1 MSRIGQPDTGMA
13 ARLTLSS
20 KPQCQFLQSV
30 VSERSMTPTTL
41 ERIGDELDVLSAM
54 VPLAG
59 QRIIELGCGAAAL
72 ARALLTRFPDSEL
85 TGVEVD
91 ARQHA
96 KNLASPQSRL
106 HFVAGVAQ
114 NIPGG
119 DAAFDLALMLKSL
132 HHVPMLAMG
141 QALADVARV
150 VRPGGHLYV
159 SEPIYDGPL
168 NDVVKLYNDEGVVR
182 AAAQAALDAALLTG
196 NWTQQTQR
204 RFSIARRFS
213 DFAEFERRMIQQ
225 TYADHR
231 LDGDTLAEVR
241 RRFECLGSGP
251 TGVVFEQP
259 MHVRLLRREY

>member
-1 MSRIGQPDTGMA
+1 
-13 ARLTLSS
+13 
-20 KPQCQFLQSV
+20 
-30 VSERSMTPTTL
+30 MTSTTL
-41 ERIGDELDVLSAM
+41 EQMGDELDVLSTM
-54 VPLAG
+54 VPVAG

-72 ARALLTRFPDSEL
+72 ARALLIRFPDSEL

-114 NIPGG
+114 DIPGG

-132 HHVPMLAMG
+132 HHVPMSAMG
-141 QALADVARV
+141 QALVEVARV
-150 VRPGGHLYV
+150 VRPGGHFYV

-168 NDVVKLYNDEGVVR
+168 NDVVKVYNDEGVLR
-182 AAAQAALDAALLTG
+182 AAAQAAIDAALLTG
-196 NWTQQTQR
+196 IWKQQTQR
-204 RFSIARRFS
+204 RFSITRRFA

-231 LDGDTLAEVR
+231 LDADTLAEVR
-241 RRFECLGSGP
+241 RRFECHGGGSAGA
-251 TGVVFEQP
+251 TFQQP
-259 MHVRLLRREY
+259 MHVRLLRRKD

>member
-1 MSRIGQPDTGMA
+1 
-13 ARLTLSS
+13 
-20 KPQCQFLQSV
+20 
-30 VSERSMTPTTL
+30 MTPTTL
-41 ERIGDELDVLSAM
+41 EQVGDELDVLSAM

-72 ARALLTRFPDSEL
+72 ARALLARFPDSQV

-114 NIPGG
+114 DIPGA

-132 HHVPMLAMG
+132 HHVPMAAMN
-141 QALADVARV
+141 QALAEVARV
-150 VRPGGHLYV
+150 VRPGGHFYV

-168 NDVVKLYNDEGVVR
+168 NDVIKVYNDEGAVR
-182 AAAQAALDAALLTG
+182 AAAQAAIDAALRTG
-196 NWTQQTQR
+196 IWTQQTQR
-204 RFSIARRFS
+204 RFSVARRFA

-231 LDGDTLAEVR
+231 LDADTLAEVR
-241 RRFECLGSGP
+241 RRFERHGGGP
-251 TGVVFEQP
+251 GGAAFEQP
-259 MHVRLLRREY
+259 MHVRLLRREG